1 MTAGEDGGDCKGGRR
16 RSAAAMSLTAFFFL
30 MLNGLTL
37 AALLFVMA
45 SGLTLT
51 FGLMRVVNLAH
62 GAFYM
67 LGGYVGVAVYQ
78 ETASLMLGLLAG
90 AGAGLAIG
98 LFIERVLLKRVR
110 GIELSEA
117 LLTIA
122 IAMIVSDALLAVF
135 GGHPKSLLPPPELRG
150 RVDLLVVQY
159 PFFRMLILGGAIAL
173 GIATWLMLTR
183 TRLGAAIRAG
193 VDDRE
198 TAESQGVNVGRLFAI
213 VFGFASLLAGL
224 AGVVGA
230 SYLSLAQDT
239 GLRVLM
245 LSLVVVIIG
254 GLGSIPGAALGALI
268 TGLITSFANAF
279 FPQFALFFLFAPLAL
294 VLALR
299 PQGLLGRET

>member
-1 MTAGEDGGDCKGGRR
+1 
-16 RSAAAMSLTAFFFL
+16 MSLTAFLFL
-30 MLNGLTL
+30 TLNGLTL
-37 AALLFVMA
+37 AALLFIMA

-78 ETASLMLGLLAG
+78 SSGSLTLGLLSG

-98 LFIERVLLKRVR
+98 LFMQQLLLKRVR
-110 GIELSEA
+110 GLELSEA

-122 IAMIVSDALLAVF
+122 IAMIVSDVLLALF
-135 GGHPKSLLPPPELRG
+135 GGHPKSLMPPSELRG
-150 RVDLLVVQY
+150 RLDLLVIQY
-159 PFFRMLILGGAIAL
+159 PLFRILILTGAAAL
-173 GIATWLMLTR
+173 GIGIWLMLSR
-183 TRLGAAIRAG
+183 SRLGAAIRAG

-198 TAESQGVNVGRLFAI
+198 TAESQGINVGRLFAI
-213 VFGFASLLAGL
+213 VFGLASLLAGL

-268 TGLITSFANAF
+268 TGVITSFANAF

-294 VLALR
+294 VLAVR
-299 PQGLLGRET
+299 PQGLLGRGEA